1 MKPDHKYVTN
11 ACFFI
16 GAAAVYLYDRYP
28 PLHWLF
34 GSILA
39 AAAITATVAY
49 FSGHWEPPKG
59 DSRTR

>member
-1 MKPDHKYVTN
+1 MKRLNYVTN

-16 GAAAVYLYDRYP
+16 GGAAVYLYDRYP
-28 PLHWLF
+28 ALHWLF